1 MKIPK
6 DSGRRGLLPGITF
19 VAACLF
25 CLGTGFYTGKMY
37 SSNAGG
43 SSVVVPSGSGVRAVR
58 MGSSSSS
65 SAAKTLGA
73 KGKPDPELLAKK
85 LGTGKPYYTQGVT
98 RHLAPQHL
106 KPLCTNTCK
115 KAKDG
120 VCDDGRF
127 KPGAQK
133 DTSVRKVF
141 CDLGTDCD
149 DCGPW
154 EPSGDV
160 PWASG
165 GPGPVARLLAKGVE
179 VRVKRA
185 AVAPYFD
192 FAYTDPAKD
201 FDVSGWME
209 NSGAV
214 EASISKIF
222 YQIFKEKCKADPR
235 KPGLFVDVGS
245 NFGWFAV
252 MGAAMGCRVLAFE
265 PVPTFHAF
273 LEFSVHLNGLAQ
285 AVDMRSNVVSAQ
297 SGAVLEMVV
306 PTKGIWG
313 TASIGGY
320 NIDQAVKGSAN
331 EKIQVPSQTLDEL
344 VDDDVLLMK
353 VDVEGWEWSVMQGA
367 AGLMAQR
374 TVENI
379 IMEYSPGVPERHFQ
393 HDQLKAT
400 VQMLVNIVDN
410 GLRIAHIGDA
420 GKHGAAAMEGQ
431 LDEMEEVTRH
441 TLMYD
446 LLDVQLFQEGKLGCP
461 MPEALSGPHPA
472 WSLCNALPEDA
483 NPHSLRSLIG
493 HNTNLWASRN
503 PKLQRLKG
511 VVGLLPVDVPHT
523 QWFLNPGTELGQGS
537 RPCAQLAPAVQVR
550 HRCPCTEPDKC
561 GKEEAAAKEAA
572 LAGIIPSNY
581 KLTPD
586 GRPVHVTGAVKE
598 VLERLGSAEAV
609 GLQYRPGKWSGP
621 KDVATVDSAQSTI

>member
-1 MKIPK
+1 M
-6 DSGRRGLLPGITF
+6 
-19 VAACLF
+19 
-25 CLGTGFYTGKMY
+25 
-37 SSNAGG
+37 
-43 SSVVVPSGSGVRAVR
+43 AV
-58 MGSSSSS
+58 G
-65 SAAKTLGA
+65 
-73 KGKPDPELLAKK
+73 
-85 LGTGKPYYTQGVT
+85 
-98 RHLAPQHL
+98 
-106 KPLCTNTCK
+106 CN
-115 KAKDG
+115 
-120 VCDDGRF
+120 
-127 KPGAQK
+127 
-133 DTSVRKVF
+133 
-141 CDLGTDCD
+141 LGTDCA

-154 EPSGDV
+154 VGAPVDGSWPE
-160 PWASG
+160 G
-165 GPGPVARLLAKGVE
+165 GPIAHLVSKE
-179 VRVKRA
+179 VPLFTRRTVTRPQMQM
-185 AVAPYFD
+185 V
-192 FAYTDPAKD
+192 YTDPRND
-201 FDVSGWME
+201 LDVSAAIDRDLMLE
-209 NSGAV
+209 SGITAV
-214 EASISKIF
+214 FRAVLKD
-222 YQIFKEKCKADPR
+222 KCVDPATGKR
-235 KPGLFVDVGS
+235 RLVLDVGA
-245 NFGWFAV
+245 NFGYFSAY
-252 MGAAMGCRVLAFE
+252 AARLGCRVIAWE
-265 PVPTFHAF
+265 PIPHFRAVT
-273 LEFSVHLNGLAQ
+273 Q
-285 AVDMRSNVVSAQ
+285 AVLALNNVTHLVT
-297 SGAVLEMVV
+297 LRNRVV
-306 PTKGIWG
+306 TDKAGEHITMEAPTKGIWG